1 MMEIIAY
8 SAIAYLI
15 VQLLV
20 VLVNMVTRQ
29 YLKKAE
35 LVGNPMVSILIPA
48 RDEEN
53 NIGNLLDDLSGLEYR
68 NFEVIVYDDDS
79 SDQTSL
85 IVHEKSLH
93 DQRIS
98 YTRGSGLLPGWLG
111 KNHACHNLAN
121 QAAGEYLLFL
131 DADVRV
137 MPGLL
142 SDSLAF
148 MKKWDLELLSLF
160 PVQKMKNLGE
170 WLTVPI
176 MNQILIGNLPM
187 ILIRRSQIP
196 DFAAAN
202 GQFMLFRAETYKNS
216 WFHKELR
223 DEKVEDIEIIRRMKR
238 MKLNVHTL
246 LSGGQ
251 IMCRMYTSYGEA
263 LSGFAKNVH
272 AFFGSNWLLLFFYVI
287 LTSIGPFAVWV
298 ALPLPA
304 LFIYLAG
311 VIVFRIMA
319 ALLSRQSWWLNCI
332 LMPFQQASLVIIAVL
347 AAYHQ
352 VTGKL
357 TWKGR
362 RIILS

>member
-8 SAIAYLI
+8 AAIAYLI

-20 VLVNMVTRQ
+20 ALVNMISGQ
-29 YLKKAE
+29 YLKKADAE
-35 LVGNPMVSILIPA
+35 GNLLVSILIPA
-48 RDEEN
+48 RNEEN
-53 NIGNLLDDLSGLEYR
+53 NIGNLLNDLSGLDYR
-68 NFEVIVYDDDS
+68 NFEVMVYDDDS
-79 SDQTSL
+79 ADQTSL

-93 DQRIS
+93 DQRIR
-98 YTRGSGLLPGWLG
+98 YIRGLGLLPGWLG
-111 KNHACHNLAN
+111 KNQACHNLAM

-131 DADVRV
+131 DADVRL

-142 SDSLAF
+142 TDSMAF
-148 MKKWDLELLSLF
+148 IQKHDLELLSLF
-160 PVQKMKNLGE
+160 PVQKMKSTGE
-170 WLTVPI
+170 WLTVPL
-176 MNQILIGNLPM
+176 MNQILIGNLPL
-187 ILIRRSQIP
+187 ILIRRSQMP

-202 GQFMLFRAETYKNS
+202 GQFMLFRAETYKNN

-223 DEKVEDIEIIRRMKR
+223 DEKVEDIGIIRRMKR

-251 IMCRMYTSYGEA
+251 IMCRMYTDYGEA

-272 AFFGSNWLLLFFYVI
+272 AFFGSNWFLLFLYVI
-287 LTSIGPFAVWV
+287 LTSLGPFAVWIS
-298 ALPLPA
+298 LPLPA
-304 LFIYLAG
+304 LFLYLAG
-311 VIVFRIMA
+311 VIVFRI
-319 ALLSRQSWWLNCI
+319 LVSLQSRQTWWLNCI
-332 LMPFQQASLVIIAVL
+332 LMPFQQASLVIISVL

-362 RIILS
+362 RI